1 MSAQNI
7 QEFSLLEINTPKL
20 MTGKIS
26 NLRTSTQLGGQK
38 HVMLTQHEE
47 RVGVGREETAF
58 SSSA

>member
-26 NLRTSTQLGGQK
+26 NLKAST
-38 HVMLTQHEE
+38 
-47 RVGVGREETAF
+47 GVGREEGRKQPF
-58 SSSA
+58 HLVLSIRYF